1 MGKAMGHKKLII
13 ALAVSAALL
22 VGIVACVM
30 AFGSKKQSYRS
41 IKIVEMEGKVA
52 IDREGMASLDA
63 SVNMN
68 LVSGDYVTTAQDSYV
83 VLRLDADKYVML
95 GEGGAMKVIAEGDEN
110 SGRTSIE
117 LASGSVLNEIQN
129 PLGQNATFDIVTPNA
144 TMSVRGTV
152 FEVRKNA
159 DGTMGVL
166 VYDGKVAV
174 GLDGKEPVLYQAGEY
189 TEFTGG
195 DTPEFLTEKGTIT
208 EAQMS
213 EEVLERLQ
221 KIQEQG
227 RDLNLDVLQT
237 SAKNEGEQS
246 KAQEEASR
254 KEEIAQQKEQE
265 EVTQQKEQE
274 AAQHK
279 VQEATQHKEETVQQK
294 EQESVQ
300 KQKEEAA
307 QRKEETAQKKE
318 LAQKKEP
325 VTKPQETV
333 QQPAPEQ
340 AQTTAEE
347 PNIDVDDDDD
357 DDSDTDSGMSSVQP
371 APEEPEQPAP
381 VAPDKPTPEEPDKP
395 NVGEPEKP
403 DPIVPDKPSVE
414 EPDKPTPEEPDKPKP
429 EEPDKPKPEQ
439 AKVIYLLPCIVLSSE
454 GEDGERYSDLKDV
467 EPVVYMEKTVEEAN
481 WPWKS
486 ISVEETA
493 DYQGDIGGATH
504 YQIIG
509 WCTEDGTEWNFSKD
523 ALQEDVNIYP
533 IWHNNGKFYYPVI
546 YDDPDTGKTYC
557 NSIEKGSLPRV
568 NGTVIGQ

>member
-1 MGKAMGHKKLII
+1 MGKTMGHKKLII

-22 VGIVACVM
+22 VGVVACVM
-30 AFGSKKQSYRS
+30 AFGNRKQSYRS

-68 LVSGDYVTTAQDSYV
+68 LVSGDYVTTQQDSYV

-195 DTPEFLTEKGTIT
+195 DAPEFLTEKGTIT

-227 RDLNLDVLQT
+227 RDLNLDVLRTSSDANTLQA
-237 SAKNEGEQS
+237 SAKNESEQS

-274 AAQHK
+274 A
-279 VQEATQHKEETVQQK
+279 TQPKEEIAQQK

-307 QRKEETAQKKE
+307 QKKETAQKQE
-318 LAQKKEP
+318 S

-333 QQPAPEQ
+333 QTPISEQTQAP
-340 AQTTAEE
+340 AEE
-347 PNIDVDDDDD
+347 PDIDVDDDDD
-357 DDSDTDSGMSSVQP
+357 DEDSEVNPVQP
-371 APEEPEQPAP
+371 TPVEPEKPTPVEPEKPAP
-381 VAPDKPTPEEPDKP
+381 AEPEKPTPAEPEKPTPAEPEKPTPVEPEKPTPEEP
-395 NVGEPEKP
+395 E
-403 DPIVPDKPSVE
+403 
-414 EPDKPTPEEPDKPKP
+414 KPTPEEPEKP
-429 EEPDKPKPEQ
+429 EPEQ
-439 AKVIYLLPCIVLSSE
+439 GKVIYLLPCIVLSSE
-454 GEDGERYSDLKDV
+454 GEDGERYTDLKDV
-467 EPVVYMEKTVEEAN
+467 EPVVYMEKTVEEADR
-481 WPWKS
+481 PWLP

-493 DYQGDIGGATH
+493 DYRGDIGGATH

-523 ALQEDVNIYP
+523 ALQEDVAIYP

-546 YDDPDTGKTYC
+546 YEDPDTGKTYC